1 MPPDPQDALTT
12 TAQALLDTTVA
23 ILNTTPSLA
32 PESQYLTPS
41 QPAFDCEFVAVQVS
55 RLAEEAT
62 SPLTPVMA
70 TGNRNRLGNVILA
83 TYIIYVV
90 RCAPVMDGFNPPT
103 DAAKTA
109 SAAQTQRD
117 GWVIWNAIRD
127 QQDTLF
133 DDCIGV
139 HFDGGLPIQEQ
150 GAFVGW
156 AFQIRAMIEGYVP

>member
-1 MPPDPQDALTT
+1 MPPDPQDALTIK
-12 TAQALLDTTVA
+12 AQALLDTVVT

-55 RLAEEAT
+55 RLAEEFT

-83 TYIIYVV
+83 SYIVYVV
-90 RCAPVMDGFNPPT
+90 RCAPVMQGMNAPT

-109 SAAQTQRD
+109 SAHEVQRD
-117 GWVIWNAIRD
+117 GWVIWNGIREA
-127 QQDTLF
+127 QDELF

-139 HFDGGLPIQEQ
+139 HFDGGMPIQEM